1 MPDDGRLAG
10 CRHPLRFAPVNI
22 HPLAIVSPE
31 ARIGQDISIGP
42 FSVIEAD
49 VEIGDRCRIASHV
62 VIKNGTRLGPDNE
75 IYESAVLGGLP
86 QHIHKPEHPGLLV
99 LGSGN
104 TIREHVTLHRAMKE
118 GAATVLGNNNFIMA
132 TAHVAH
138 DCHVGNNIIMANAVL
153 LAGHVQI
160 DDRAFLSGG
169 SGVHQFCRV
178 GKLAMVGGHA
188 RIVQDVP
195 PYVTVDSTGSSVV
208 GLNLVGLRRSGHTTE
223 EINQLKAAYR
233 MIYRRGLRWS
243 EVLEQLQATFTSGPA
258 ALFNEFL
265 RGGTRGFVQERRM
278 PPGATIKLRPVTDD
292 AAPAEAETPI
302 QRRAKAG

>member
-1 MPDDGRLAG
+1 M
-10 CRHPLRFAPVNI
+10 NI
-22 HPLAIVSPE
+22 HPLAIVSPD
-31 ARIGQDISIGP
+31 AQIGRDVSIGP
-42 FSVIEAD
+42 FSVIESD
-49 VEIGDRCRIASHV
+49 VVIGDRCRLASHV
-62 VIKNGTRLGPDNE
+62 VVKNGTRMGTDNE
-75 IYESAVLGGLP
+75 VCESAVLGGLP

-104 TIREHVTLHRAMKE
+104 TIREQVTLHRAMKE
-118 GAATVLGNNNFIMA
+118 GSATVLGDNNFLMA

-138 DCHVGNNIIMANAVL
+138 DCHLGNNIIMANAVL
-153 LAGHVQI
+153 LAGHVHVA
-160 DDRAFLSGG
+160 DRAFLSGG
-169 SGVHQFCRV
+169 SGVHQFCRI
-178 GKLAMVGGHA
+178 GRLAMIGGHA

-208 GLNLVGLRRSGHTTE
+208 GLNLVGLRRSGHTTD

-243 EVLEQLQATFTSGPA
+243 EMLDQLQASFTSGPA

-278 PPGATIKLRPVTDD
+278 PPGATIKLRPVAEENT
-292 AAPAEAETPI
+292 PAETETPA
-302 QRRAKAG
+302 QRRARAG

>member
-1 MPDDGRLAG
+1 M
-10 CRHPLRFAPVNI
+10 NI

-31 ARIGQDISIGP
+31 AQIGRDVSIGP
-42 FSVIEAD
+42 FSVIESD
-49 VEIGDRCRIASHV
+49 VVIGDRCSLASHV
-62 VIKNGTRLGPDNE
+62 VVKNGTRLGPDNE

-104 TIREHVTLHRAMKE
+104 TIREQVTLHRAMKE
-118 GAATVLGNNNFIMA
+118 GSATVLGDSNYLMA

-138 DCHVGNNIIMANAVL
+138 DCHLGDNIIMANAVL

-160 DDRAFLSGG
+160 ADRAFLSGG
-169 SGVHQFCRV
+169 VGVHQFCRV
-178 GKLAMVGGHA
+178 GRLAMIGGHA

-208 GLNLVGLRRSGHTTE
+208 GLNLVGLRRSGHTTD

-243 EVLEQLQATFTSGPA
+243 EMLDQLQATFTSGPA

-278 PPGATIKLRPVTDD
+278 PPGATIKLRPVAEET
-292 AAPAEAETPI
+292 APTETETPA
-302 QRRAKAG
+302 QRRARAG